1 MKDQFTPNLSKN
13 QSETVFQNVD
23 TFLNEQLNEYNDSIG
38 QTPEKKGKG
47 RVVLRGI
54 SPLT

>member
-23 TFLNEQLNEYNDSIG
+23 TFLNEQVNEYNDSIG

-54 SPLT
+54 SPQT